1 MQLSDRNGVAMQQ
14 YPRAHALR
22 SLAVALLAAHGAD
35 QKILADVECTLVWT
49 NGPFVW
55 SQRPFRP
62 IGDPSRPEVP

>member
-1 MQLSDRNGVAMQQ
+1 MQAVTTGT
-14 YPRAHALR
+14 RAEVPSR
-22 SLAVALLAAHGAD
+22 GAARGAWCGPE
-35 QKILADVECTLVWT
+35 ILADVECTLVWT